1 MSQPELMK
9 VRVELG
15 DQVFDLDL
23 ATAPSYLHRVPL
35 PITIWAQHQWKPRQ
49 LQANHAAEDR
59 KHSHKVKGKHED

>member
-23 ATAPSYLHRVPL
+23 YTAPSFWRSLVTLIHN
-35 PITIWAQHQWKPRQ
+35 ITFTNLNKEVRSD
-49 LQANHAAEDR
+49 E
-59 KHSHKVKGKHED
+59 KHIPQ